1 MANSERTHVMSL
13 RLSDDEYRILEAKT
27 KLARNRSMSD
37 TIRFLIIEGMVYDID
52 YSHLIDCNVQLGKIG
67 TNLNQIAYKINKTGS
82 IYQTDID
89 AIKREMEEI
98 WKVQK
103 SYLRRQPLAHPEIPK
118 FISKSQEID

>member
-13 RLSDDEYRILEAKT
+13 RLSDDEYWILEAKT

-89 AIKREMEEI
+89 AIAFCAA
-98 WKVQK
+98 
-103 SYLRRQPLAHPEIPK
+103 RRPLMR
-118 FISKSQEID
+118 